1 MDKWLAAGQIQG
13 RRESQQDAYSYI
25 EWDKGHYLLI
35 LADGIG
41 GASGGKLAAD
51 LTVKEFQSAFISDG
65 NTDHTRER
73 LIGAL
78 THANDA
84 LCNKKEQD
92 PNLSDM
98 GTTLIGV
105 AVVSH
110 QFHWVSVGDSPLWLI
125 SGNEIIRLNED
136 HSIGGLLD
144 MRARSGEISW
154 EEARN
159 SGQRNV
165 LLSAV
170 QGEEI
175 QHVDAPPEPRQLNPG
190 DILIAASDGIETCSQ
205 DELVQIVTA
214 GRPSAPDIV
223 DAVIEFVIDTDQ
235 PRQDNASLIVFRY
248 R

>member
-1 MDKWLAAGQIQG
+1 MDTWVAAGQIQG
-13 RRESQQDAYSYI
+13 HRDSQQDAYSYL
-25 EWDKGHYLLI
+25 EWGKEHYLLI

-51 LTVKEFQSAFISDG
+51 VAVNEFQNAFISCG
-65 NTDHTRER
+65 KTDTRER

-78 THANDA
+78 GNANDA
-84 LCNKKEQD
+84 LYDEKQHRPDLC
-92 PNLSDM
+92 DM
-98 GTTLIGV
+98 GTTLIGAAIV
-105 AVVSH
+105 NH
-110 QFHWVSVGDSPLWLI
+110 KLHWVSVGDSPLWLI
-125 SGNEIIRLNED
+125 RSDQIIRLNED

-144 MRARSGEISW
+144 MRARAGEISW

-159 SGQRNV
+159 SDQRN
-165 LLSAV
+165 LLLAAV
-170 QGEEI
+170 QGEDI
-175 QHVDAPPEPRQLNPG
+175 QHVDAPPEPHQLNPG

-223 DAVIEFVIDTDQ
+223 EAVLESVVETD
-235 PRQDNASLIVFRY
+235 RLGQDNASLVVYRY